1 MKRMTKITSN
11 NFVLRLTTFT
21 MTTLLLRIKLKVNFN
36 FVFSS
41 HLQPPVINITC
52 LSLISE
58 MKRRRWSWVVSRKW
72 KHENEYYRIQNL
84 ILSLV
89 VHEMQNNYYRDYALP
104 LELNSVWRPC
114 FITESLGQT
123 VPSLQQSLARIMLW
137 RSWITEPNTIRI
149 LARTFL

>member
-11 NFVLRLTTFT
+11 NFVLRLTIFT

-36 FVFSS
+36 VLFSS
-41 HLQPPVINITC
+41 HFQPPVITITC

-58 MKRRRWSWVVSRKW
+58 MKRRKWSWFVSRKW
-72 KHENEYYRIQNL
+72 KHENEYFRNQNL

-114 FITESLGQT
+114 FITESLRQT
-123 VPSLQQSLARIMLW
+123 VPSLHNL
-137 RSWITEPNTIRI
+137 
-149 LARTFL
+149 